1 MPHLPAAMTV
11 AVLLGTIDALLIPS
25 EEELDE
31 LKTLTSFAFDDA
43 GGLAASSMRA
53 KELFRLAAQM
63 TEDSW
68 LTTGHEGEQ
77 ALKLKFNASKAIQAK
92 VQARCAGKE
101 GDCIWRLKDS
111 LLCQLLQLAGVNDA
125 FGSLHNLEK
134 IIMAMLGSTGDIGVD
149 WKARAALIARW
160 KDPIRASTALKAS
173 PFADMKNRVLATPR
187 LKSLVNKTCIDL
199 ALLRP
204 GCQSMASE
212 AIFCEALAQGSTVA
226 VATGAP
232 HKVIVSKLEELLRE
246 SWPQFGQKRHT
257 GANRSRPR
265 KDNEQ
270 EVLLVSQ
277 QDSEQAAMEKQ
288 AELREAE

>member
-1 MPHLPAAMTV
+1 
-11 AVLLGTIDALLIPS
+11 
-25 EEELDE
+25 
-31 LKTLTSFAFDDA
+31 
-43 GGLAASSMRA
+43 MRA

-134 IIMAMLGSTGDIGVD
+134 IIMAMLGSTGDTGVD
-149 WKARAALIARW
+149 WK
-160 KDPIRASTALKAS
+160 ASTALKAS

-277 QDSEQAAMEKQ
+277 QDSEQAA
-288 AELREAE
+288 